1 MRLQTWKS
9 CASCG
14 DWNHDGE
21 YCHHRHKGEDGE
33 SARSVCEGMY
43 AAKEDEKRRLKEA
56 LRAVYAL
63 AGENPEV
70 RKIIN
75 EALDEDE

>member
-1 MRLQTWKS
+1 MATPKTH
-9 CASCG
+9 
-14 DWNHDGE
+14 DWPHDGE
-21 YCHHRHKGEDGE
+21 YCHRKHTDEEGDA
-33 SARSVCEGMY
+33 ARSVCEGMY
-43 AAKEDEKRRLKEA
+43 QAKEDEKLALKAA

-75 EALDEDE
+75 DALNEDE